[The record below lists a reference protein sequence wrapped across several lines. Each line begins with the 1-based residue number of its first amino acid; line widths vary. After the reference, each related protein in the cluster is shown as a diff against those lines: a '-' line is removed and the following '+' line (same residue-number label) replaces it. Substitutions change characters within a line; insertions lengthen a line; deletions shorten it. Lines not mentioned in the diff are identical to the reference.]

1 MEQISFCQLPFSTL
15 RVKKVGKIKEAFF
28 FLFCVVSLY
37 KGGECLKR
45 KKLRIDIVSILF
57 NVDITASKF
66 VQRENSD

>member
-1 MEQISFCQLPFSTL
+1 MD
-15 RVKKVGKIKEAFF
+15 
-28 FLFCVVSLY
+28 
-37 KGGECLKR
+37 LKR